1 MDRCDCMHF
10 EQMITSGLQVV
21 DSNIDLIV
29 KGECYSNSDI
39 NFMPITLRR
48 AERLSRLYV
57 YLPVCHVKHAPAIN
71 TIGYK

>member
-10 EQMITSGLQVV
+10 KQMITSGLQVV

-39 NFMPITLRR
+39 YADHT
-48 AERLSRLYV
+48 SSS
-57 YLPVCHVKHAPAIN
+57 
-71 TIGYK
+71 